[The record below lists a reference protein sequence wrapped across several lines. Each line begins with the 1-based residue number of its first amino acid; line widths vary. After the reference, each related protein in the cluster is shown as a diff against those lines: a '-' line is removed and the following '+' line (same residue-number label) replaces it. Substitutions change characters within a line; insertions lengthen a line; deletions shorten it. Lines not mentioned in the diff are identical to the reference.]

1 MRRVVIFAH
10 FHPDG
15 DIPPYTRRL
24 IDFLQA
30 RAERFILVSTCLNMP
45 AARSLPD
52 TIEIIT
58 RDNVGHDFMSYKIG
72 WRQLDRPSIYDE
84 IIIANDNIYL
94 ANPSRLAKAIDRL
107 ESVDTDVW
115 ALTASQEHS
124 FHLQSFF
131 VAFRNTA
138 IVHPT
143 LGLFWENVDVLAE
156 KAEIVRRYERGLS
169 AALQKAGLKLVAAYL
184 ADSAAE
190 LRVMA
195 RRKAQGNFL
204 RNWLLVGKMFLLPHS
219 RCNPTHFLWDEVLK
233 RHGIIKL
240 ELLKRNPRGIDLDQ
254 LHTYLLESVSREL
267 GETRLA
273 GKSDFM

>member
-1 MRRVVIFAH
+1 MRRAVIFAH

-30 RAERFILVSTCLNMP
+30 RSERFILVSTCLNSR
-45 AARSLPD
+45 AAGSLPH
-52 TIEIIT
+52 TMEVIT
-58 RDNVGHDFMSYKIG
+58 RDNVGHDFMSYKTG
-72 WRQLDRPSIYDE
+72 WRQLDPPSIYDE
-84 IIIANDNIYL
+84 IIIANDSIYL
-94 ANPSRLAKAIDRL
+94 ANPLRLAKTIDRL
-107 ESVDTDVW
+107 ASVDADVW

-131 VAFRNTA
+131 VAFRTTA
-138 IVHPT
+138 IAHPS
-143 LGLFWENVDVLAE
+143 LARFWENVSVLAD

-169 AALQKAGLKLVAAYL
+169 VALKEAGLKMIAAYL

-195 RRKAQGNFL
+195 KRKARGNFP
-204 RNWLLVGKMFLLPHS
+204 RNWLLVGKMLLLPRR
-219 RCNPTHFLWDEVLK
+219 RCNPTHFLWDEVLQ
-233 RHGIIKL
+233 RCGIIKV

-254 LHTYLLESVSREL
+254 LPTYLPESVSREL
-267 GETRLA
+267 GETGLA
-273 GKSDFM
+273 GER